1 LKKHRLKIFVVDD
14 NSFCLALYE
23 QFLINKGF
31 EDFLLFDNGMD
42 CLQQFHMLPDIVLLD
57 HDMSGINGIDLL
69 KKIKAIDDDIYV
81 IMISGHKNPEA
92 RINALRHGVYA
103 FIPKD
108 EQDLTVLEQTLMM
121 IMEEKLMSK

>member
-1 LKKHRLKIFVVDD
+1 MVDD